1 MEDDD
6 MAGMNEMLNYQRR
19 IARRRMAWISFLFL
33 LAFSTLIVAGLMLSP
48 RPVQVA
54 EGLEVASGAI
64 TGILTVFT
72 TIVLGYLGVS
82 LAEQVLKKKE

>member
-1 MEDDD
+1 MDDLD
-6 MAGMNEMLNYQRR
+6 RKRR
-19 IARRRMAWISFLFL
+19 LARRRMAWISFLFL
-33 LAFSTLIVAGLMLSP
+33 LVMSTLIVAGLTLSP

-54 EGLEVASGAI
+54 EALKVASGAI